1 VLTKVAR
8 VPPSCSLSGLV
19 RVVKLVGLIVK
30 LVGLTGLTG
39 LIVKLVSLT
48 SPVDSDGVGLLLV
61 AAVSGF
67 LIDVGLGPPFP
78 AAQQRASQLLGQF
91 WLT

>member
-30 LVGLTGLTG
+30 LVGLTG